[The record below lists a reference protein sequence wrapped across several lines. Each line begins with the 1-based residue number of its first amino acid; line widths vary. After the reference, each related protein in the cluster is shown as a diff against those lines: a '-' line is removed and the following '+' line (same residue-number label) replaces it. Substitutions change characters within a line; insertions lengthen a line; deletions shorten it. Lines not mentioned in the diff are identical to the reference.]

1 MNPRATEETPVSHPS
16 RPLGVGHLTA
26 LGLAP
31 PALVTTAAE
40 AGFDSVGLRVL
51 TGNGTERRWPV
62 DVGSPMLLETV
73 RRLEDTGVSVLDVEI
88 VALKPGTA
96 PADYEQALE
105 VGVRLG
111 ARFLNVM
118 CDDPDLDRAS
128 DTFAGVVERARIYG
142 IRPAIE
148 PMAYKRV
155 SSLSQAAGIARRSDG
170 GGVLLDS
177 LHLRRCGE
185 TLDDVRALDPD
196 LLTYVQISDAPRRL
210 PRLDRPAE
218 PLPREQV
225 CGDDPAQVES
235 LTARL
240 PAGDGELG
248 LRELLDVLPPDLAV
262 SVEAPNLELIGS
274 LGPRRFLRRHR
285 DAARALLHSGTP
297 GRRSA

>member
-1 MNPRATEETPVSHPS
+1 MSHPS

-210 PRLDRPAE
+210 RVWIALRNRCHASRCAATTPPRWRAS
-218 PLPREQV
+218 PRGCPPGTASWV
-225 CGDDPAQVES
+225 CANCSMSCHRTSPSAS
-235 LTARL
+235 
-240 PAGDGELG
+240 
-248 LRELLDVLPPDLAV
+248 
-262 SVEAPNLELIGS
+262 
-274 LGPRRFLRRHR
+274 RRRT
-285 DAARALLHSGTP
+285 S
-297 GRRSA
+297 S